1 MIRVDR
7 ANKIHIIQEI
17 NKIITKHVQDVLN
30 ALMIENLS
38 LTELDGVRIIIR
50 KYVLNDV
57 HKITDELDSYV
68 DSKLTNDLLS
78 YYNELRR

>member
-1 MIRVDR
+1 MDR
-7 ANKIHIIQEI
+7 ADKIQTMREI
-17 NKIITKHVQDVLN
+17 NGIITKHVQDVLN
-30 ALMIENLS
+30 ALMIENLG
-38 LTELDGVRIIIR
+38 LVELDGVRIIIR